1 MQNVCKFAIQT
12 KNKNLFMEKL
22 EFTATANHSKRTFTL
37 RKKYECG
44 GITKYRTEQFSKEE
58 FNCLLNSSTNDW
70 LYYLKRSQSYYKVK

>member
-1 MQNVCKFAIQT
+1 MFQKTENE
-12 KNKNLFMEKL
+12 MEKL

-58 FNCLLNSSTNDW
+58 FNCLLNNTANDW
-70 LYYLKRSQSYYKVK
+70 KDYLKTSQNYFKIK